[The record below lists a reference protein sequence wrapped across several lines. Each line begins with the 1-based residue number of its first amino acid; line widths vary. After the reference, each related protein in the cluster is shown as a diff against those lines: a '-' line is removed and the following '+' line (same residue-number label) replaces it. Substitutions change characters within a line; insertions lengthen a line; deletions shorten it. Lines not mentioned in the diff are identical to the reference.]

1 MVVATGNKG
10 IATICG
16 EGVGWFVDDN
26 GLLPINYHVGNF
38 GSGYLDITPEEL
50 MPLISN
56 ETIDLADFIRSF
68 GDRLENN
75 FYSWVYYTQG
85 YDQSMSEATATM
97 VAQRGNPM
105 IEDYRKLLD
114 LVLSEGLDRIE
125 SLTDEEL
132 REVMVND

>member
-1 MVVATGNKG
+1 MPRPERIRGTVVHLLDSQKTTDFLKTKLNNETIKAQPMAVVNGENG
-10 IATICG
+10 IATLCT

-26 GLLPINYHVGNF
+26 GVLPINYYAGEY

-75 FYSWVYYTQG
+75 FYSWVG
-85 YDQSMSEATATM
+85 YA
-97 VAQRGNPM
+97 RGWNQE
-105 IEDYRKLLD
+105 IA
-114 LVLSEGLDRIE
+114 
-125 SLTDEEL
+125 
-132 REVMVND
+132 VMA